1 MKKNRKGRGYI
12 PTAEEFNKKM
22 SECIEYKK
30 LNQLQEHLKW
40 FNGQVAG
47 ISITR
52 LQNKIKS
59 RMEEIPEESIGF
71 DTEVHGQTTND

>member
-1 MKKNRKGRGYI
+1 MKKNKSYI
-12 PTAEEFNKKM
+12 PTAEEFNRKM

-30 LNQLQEHLKW
+30 LHKLQEHLKW
-40 FNGQVAG
+40 FNGEIDG
-47 ISITR
+47 MSITR